1 VARVSTS
8 AHRVDADELCAF
20 AVALL
25 VAHGADREESDAIAR
40 ILIWCDRVGRRTYG
54 VWRLP
59 IICAKLDAGAIS
71 SPCTPEL
78 TQLAPAVVRVDA
90 NGGAGQ
96 YVAELAAVKAVALA
110 RDSGVGLVTV
120 RGAHHFGASSYYAH
134 LATTERMV
142 GIVAT
147 NAAPKVAAWGGA
159 LPVLGTNA
167 LAFGAPLGD
176 GRSVLVDLATSAS
189 AAATLRWAAERGQV
203 EIPPGIAIDAAGHP
217 LRDAR
222 LLKEGALLPFG
233 GAKGYA
239 LGLMVEILAGVLGG
253 GGVSR
258 DVVTSFG
265 ESSNAGQVFVA
276 IDIERFLPIEEFDR
290 RLGGLVES
298 IRSSG
303 LGDALVQVPGDAR
316 WEAFDESA
324 SGIPLDAETVTALD
338 GLARGRGVD
347 PPWS

>member
-1 VARVSTS
+1 
-8 AHRVDADELCAF
+8 
-20 AVALL
+20 
-25 VAHGADREESDAIAR
+25 
-40 ILIWCDRVGRRTYG
+40 
-54 VWRLP
+54 
-59 IICAKLDAGAIS
+59 
-71 SPCTPEL
+71 
-78 TQLAPAVVRVDA
+78 
-90 NGGAGQ
+90 
-96 YVAELAAVKAVALA
+96 
-110 RDSGVGLVTV
+110 
-120 RGAHHFGASSYYAH
+120 
-134 LATTERMV
+134 MV

-159 LPVLGTNA
+159 LPVIGTNA

-176 GRSVLVDLATSAS
+176 DRSVLVDLATSAS
-189 AAATLRWAAERGQV
+189 AGATLRWAVERGGV
-203 EIPPGIAIDAAGHP
+203 DLPPGIAIDAAGHP

-222 LLKEGALLPFG
+222 RLGEGALLPFG

-239 LGLMVEILAGVLGG
+239 LGLMVEILTGVLGG

-265 ESSNAGQVFVA
+265 ESSNVGQVFVA

-303 LGDALVQVPGDAR
+303 LGDAIVRVPGDAR
-316 WEAFDESA
+316 WEAFDEST

-338 GLARGRGVD
+338 GLAHARGVD
-347 PPWS
+347 PPWG